1 MKCVSVYS
9 TNSLGPGKLV
19 SNEDISKSIIIICS
33 SMTTWKVFGT
43 FYVIVVYVN
52 DVIVVIV
59 FLSLEKECNSKPS
72 LLCDHIHFAYWFV
85 IFNHQQLQFWK
96 TICLGYQQLGTNG
109 HWSDGQNENGRW
121 YIMMKCGVFITR
133 SIFSKMLTIDTQ
145 SSPVRARFGVFV
157 VILISDSLSATVIA
171 VSCVIPWSTRPR
183 YSALDYISHCYLNLK
198 FRPDGVCN
206 VTKT

>member
-43 FYVIVVYVN
+43 FMLLLFTLMTLLLLLFFSPLEMSAIPNHPYYATIFILHIDLLYLTTVLKNYMFGVPRIRNKRSLIRRTEGIWQVVYHDEERCLYNAVN
-52 DVIVVIV
+52 
-59 FLSLEKECNSKPS
+59 FL
-72 LLCDHIHFAYWFV
+72 
-85 IFNHQQLQFWK
+85 
-96 TICLGYQQLGTNG
+96 
-109 HWSDGQNENGRW
+109 QNAPVN
-121 YIMMKCGVFITR
+121 
-133 SIFSKMLTIDTQ
+133 TQ
-145 SSPVRARFGVFV
+145 SSPVSARFGVFV

-171 VSCVIPWSTRPR
+171 VSCVIPWSIRPR
-183 YSALDYISHCYLNLK
+183 YSALDAISHCDLNLK

>member
-1 MKCVSVYS
+1 MQFQTIPIMQPYS
-9 TNSLGPGKLV
+9 FCILICYIQSSTTTVLKNYMFGVPRIRNKRSL
-19 SNEDISKSIIIICS
+19 IRR
-33 SMTTWKVFGT
+33 
-43 FYVIVVYVN
+43 
-52 DVIVVIV
+52 
-59 FLSLEKECNSKPS
+59 
-72 LLCDHIHFAYWFV
+72 
-85 IFNHQQLQFWK
+85 
-96 TICLGYQQLGTNG
+96 
-109 HWSDGQNENGRW
+109 QNENGRW

-157 VILISDSLSATVIA
+157 VILISDSPSATVIA
-171 VSCVIPWSTRPR
+171 VSCVIPWSIRPR